1 MADIK
6 RKGYG
11 QVEPNHLSG
20 IVEGRIYAQLPAGTA
35 SSATTTETVGTGQ
48 SAQTYTTTTI
58 TITPIAQLEQG
69 QFAKYD
75 YATGVVNFDGAGD
88 FMLVYNEEKLYDE
101 RKQSH
106 KDFVYKASDFTD
118 KMMYPRLIAT
128 EVGDIITTNTIAVAN
143 TSDSAEVTIG
153 TDAELKVGTYLK
165 PSTSTG
171 FLEVLKSGNTV
182 ATSLTGVSGMVWKI
196 VKVYT
201 MPDGQPGFKIQRIQ

>member
-35 SSATTTETVGTGQ
+35 SSATTTKTVGEDQ
-48 SAQTYTTTTI
+48 NAQTYTTTTI

-75 YATGVVNFDGAGD
+75 YATGVVNFNGAGD

-106 KDFVYKASDFTD
+106 KDFVYKAADFTD

-128 EVGDIITTNTIAVAN
+128 EVGDIITTNTIHASN
-143 TSDSAEVTIG
+143 TSNTAEVTIG
-153 TDAELKVGTYLK
+153 TDTELVVGTYLQ

-182 ATSLTGVSGMVWKI
+182 VTSLTGVSGMVWKI